1 MQSGTQIPSL
11 LYFLQDR
18 HWFGPGPQQPSEEQR
33 GSHVRPLPTAGTF
46 KIEVISLPTW
56 TKPLLICCILTTFTF
71 GPVVLDFDVFLT
83 ALRAEPE
90 QARPIDSV
98 LVAQPCVILDVH
110 AAVVY
115 FPERPQPQ
123 RGQRGVP
130 HHQEGVAT
138 EHQPAKQHTVTQF
151 WRKGASPLSVISTK
165 TSKESSTI
173 TN

>member
-56 TKPLLICCILTTFTF
+56 TIPLLIRCVLTTFIS
-71 GPVVLDFDVFLT
+71 GPVILDFDVSPIVLQGG
-83 ALRAEPE
+83 PE
-90 QARPIDSV
+90 QTCPVDSV
-98 LVAQPCVILDVH
+98 LVAQPCVFLDVH
-110 AAVVY
+110 TAVLY
-115 FPERPQPQ
+115 IPKRPQPQ

-138 EHQPAKQHTVTQF
+138 EHQPAKQHTLNQF
-151 WRKGASPLSVISTK
+151 
-165 TSKESSTI
+165 
-173 TN
+173 